1 MTHAVSDAR
10 CGQSCFLGGVLGTR
24 ALNSFRALNLRRGSS
39 DWGRSLPAWP
49 VSPPRMPEAIASW
62 KLRRFP
68 ECVFKV
74 GKGAASNS
82 RQVVIQAERPWHDPT
97 ERRPRRR
104 RFLLP

>member
-1 MTHAVSDAR
+1 MWPILFFGRGAWDAGVEQFPSFEPHAWIFGLGEQPSSLAR
-10 CGQSCFLGGVLGTR
+10 IAS
-24 ALNSFRALNLRRGSS
+24 
-39 DWGRSLPAWP
+39 
-49 VSPPRMPEAIASW
+49 PRMREAIASW

-74 GKGAASNS
+74 GKGAAGNS
-82 RQVVIQAERPWHDPT
+82 RQVVVQAERPWHDPT